1 MIAAVT
7 GASGHI
13 GANLIRALIEQKHEV
28 RALYHLNNKAF
39 EGLDISL
46 VKGSLENQ
54 DALDELCQSADI
66 VFHLAAQISIGKT
79 DLKQMLKV
87 NVEGTENVIDAC
99 RNGGVKR
106 LVHFSSIHALDPG
119 QPEAVMDENN
129 AVSLESSS
137 SYESTKAMAEKIAID
152 TAKSNGLEIVI
163 VNPTAVIG
171 PLDYEPSYLG
181 QFLIRLVKGEIP
193 GLIDGGYDWVDVRD
207 VAQGAISAA
216 ENGRNGEKY
225 ILSGSWVNL
234 SDLTQLAGK
243 ASNNNLKLPLFPGIL
258 ARIGLPFLQIW
269 AKINMQH
276 PLYTLEALDILKNG
290 NRNISHNKAS
300 EELNYTS
307 RPLLDTLKDSYK
319 WYQSNNYI

>member
-54 DALDELCQSADI
+54 ESLNELCNGSDI

-79 DLKQMLKV
+79 DLKQLLKV
-87 NVEGTENVIDAC
+87 NVEGTENVIKAC
-99 RNGGVKR
+99 QKGSVKR
-106 LVHFSSIHALDPG
+106 MVHFSSIHALNPG
-119 QPEAVMDENN
+119 HPEAVMDENN

-137 SYESTKAMAEKIAID
+137 PYERTKAMAEKMAID
-152 TAKSNGLEIVI
+152 TAQSNGLEIII

-181 QFLIRLVKGEIP
+181 QFLIRLVKGKIP
-193 GLIDGGYDWVDVRD
+193 GLIEGGYNWVDVRD

-216 ENGRNGEKY
+216 KNGRNGEKY

-243 ASNNNLKLPLFPGIL
+243 ASNKILKLPMFPGIL

-269 AKINMQH
+269 ARINKQH

-307 RPLLDTLKDSYK
+307 RPMLITLKDTYK
-319 WYQSNNYI
+319 WYQTNNYI